1 MVLGDSGSDEN
12 LTLFLVSWCGNG
24 LGQMYM
30 LYAPRSVVSLL
41 LNYSLYWLV
50 LSLNKLKA
58 PQGWSW
64 GYLATGISPAKSTVP
79 DPNRHPIN
87 SF

>member
-1 MVLGDSGSDEN
+1 MSDEN
-12 LTLFLVSWCGNG
+12 LISLFLVSQYGNG
-24 LGQMYM
+24 LGQMCM
-30 LYAPRSVVSLL
+30 LYAARPVVSLL

-58 PQGWSW
+58 PQGWAW

-79 DPNRHPIN
+79 NPKQAP
-87 SF
+87 SK